1 MTSVIPRTTH
11 RRVEPSSIS
20 PDVSLDVCRTVPIFA
35 PLPQIAAAKTY
46 VLSKFPHH
54 YTVVSNCLPYTPE
67 HVSGVCPCHPSFAV
81 VRRVADNT
89 QSLEGEPRYPVRF
102 S

>member
-1 MTSVIPRTTH
+1 MTSVLPRTTR

-35 PLPQIAAAKTY
+35 PLPQIEAAQTY

-54 YTVVSNCLPYTPE
+54 YTVVSNCLRYTPE
-67 HVSGVCPCHPSFAV
+67 HV
-81 VRRVADNT
+81 
-89 QSLEGEPRYPVRF
+89 
-102 S
+102 